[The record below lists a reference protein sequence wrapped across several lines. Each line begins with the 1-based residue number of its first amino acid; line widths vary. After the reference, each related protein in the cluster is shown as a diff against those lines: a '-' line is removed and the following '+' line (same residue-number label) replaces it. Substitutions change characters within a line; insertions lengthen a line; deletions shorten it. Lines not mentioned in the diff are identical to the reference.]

1 MNSTYNNR
9 RENLRALLEQ
19 WGGPLPVA
27 RKLGYSNASF
37 VVQMCG
43 PNPTREVTEKTAR
56 KIEISLA
63 LPPGWLDESP
73 ATRTT
78 SQVPV
83 DTALVAR
90 IVQVVA
96 QTADD
101 LGIRLTPEK
110 LGDVVALVYTDAESK
125 ANAIRPEFIHQVLRL
140 AK

>member
-56 KIEISLA
+56 KIEISLG

-78 SQVPV
+78 AQVPV

-110 LGDVVALVYTDAESK
+110 LGDVVALVYTDAESR
-125 ANAIRPEFIHQVLRL
+125 ANSIRPEFIHQVLRL